1 MDPRIRNTE
10 SPWQQAFWA
19 NYILVLHAI
28 AAAAASC
35 LILYGI
41 DGRVVY
47 FNSDAAW
54 FRRAHLQADDIT
66 TIVSTAI
73 LVVRILTGAWAAK
86 SAWRCAFILLETQG
100 ITLQQFN
107 RMISWPTYFLRG
119 STDAYI
125 TTLTLLLLVPANL
138 VSPVITGAVGW
149 KEVSKEVTR
158 AAFQHAGPSTPN
170 AEWYSYSGMIEVTA
184 EMFSLFAASAVGV
197 GWREFG
203 KNNNRSSRLLARP
216 GQRASTNATIDNL
229 IMPFLE
235 IHSISWD
242 KRSDFDTNITDEL
255 EMGSDAR
262 SRITL
267 SGKRPFDI
275 PHPGGAVLFDE
286 HFLDDYP
293 TNKTNNRKTIPSP
306 TVFRGTKKIALLIKY
321 GNTGE
326 CDTPRGTLF
335 GNKTTM
341 ARLKNLYPSRLA
353 GYEVC
358 FLIGTVNFTA
368 GVVRQ
373 RATFIDP
380 GVIGAEV
387 DTSASIEG
395 DNWVIET
402 LYLLPDAM
410 TKIAMLN
417 ISQTPTWDNLDGH
430 VEDLIRISYQT
441 TWGVLSQAF
450 NLSPLNLTMHEF
462 SQRLQAVVS
471 LPRVVG
477 WYCAQILVLVSAA
490 LLWLLQRRSNR
501 PITVD
506 AGVVALLV
514 DATPILNKYD
524 ATRELS
530 RMSYVMKRDSGT
542 VRLAERY
549 VPASGEQALLDRSNS
564 KSSEAA
570 PLVGHYESSTDIAKP
585 ATRFMLVP
593 QDDGR

>member
-19 NYILVLHAI
+19 NYILVLQAI

-35 LILYGI
+35 LMLYGI

-158 AAFQHAGPSTPN
+158 ATFQHAGPNTPN
-170 AEWYSYSGMIEVTA
+170 EGWNSYSGMIEVTA

-216 GQRASTNATIDNL
+216 GQRASTNGTIDNL

-275 PHPGGAVLFDE
+275 PHLGGAVLFDE
-286 HFLDDYP
+286 NFLDDYP
-293 TNKTNNRKTIPSP
+293 TNKTNDRETIPSP

-380 GVIGAEV
+380 RVIGAEV

-410 TKIAMLN
+410 MKIAMLN

-450 NLSPLNLTMHEF
+450 NFSPLNLTMHEF

-570 PLVGHYESSTDIAKP
+570 PLVGHYESSTEITKP